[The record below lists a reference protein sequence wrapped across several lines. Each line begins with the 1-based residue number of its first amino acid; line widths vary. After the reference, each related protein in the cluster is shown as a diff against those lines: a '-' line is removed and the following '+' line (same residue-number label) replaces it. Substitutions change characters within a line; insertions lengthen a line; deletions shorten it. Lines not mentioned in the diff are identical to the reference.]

1 MTATHSSSQ
10 HPIRKVLIANRGEIA
25 CRVIR
30 TCQTLGIRTVAVYS
44 DPDRHSLHVQQADE
58 AFRLGP
64 APVGESYLRRDAIL
78 AIAKRSGCDA
88 IHPGYGF
95 LSENPDF
102 ARACEGAG
110 IRFIGPTADAID
122 KMGSKSAAKAIMEAA
137 GVPMLPG
144 YHGDDQS
151 DRRLIAEAEQ
161 IGFPL
166 LVKAAFGGG
175 GKGMRIVERAEALPE
190 ALNSAR
196 REAQSAF
203 GNPHLL
209 LERYL
214 TTARHIEVQV
224 FADTQGHCLYLSDRD
239 CSIQRRHQKVV
250 EEAPAP
256 GLSDAL
262 RREMGEASVR
272 AAQAIDYVGAGTV
285 EYLLDDQGRF
295 YFMEMNTRLQV
306 EHPVTESVTGL
317 DLVAWQLAVA
327 AGEPLPL
334 RQSEVQIQGHAIEVR
349 LYAEDPHRDFLP
361 ASGQLKHLQW
371 PGAGVRID
379 TGVAQGD
386 SITPFYDPMI
396 AKIIVAGASRNE
408 ACRNLAQALR
418 QTRISGPVVNLGFL
432 LHIAEHPAFIDAQL
446 DTAFIERHLDQLL
459 APPKDR
465 DLAATATAL
474 YLLTQ
479 GTPADSGEA
488 DALLGWRLN
497 APRQARLVLED
508 DQGETQAIA
517 LHSGPDGAW
526 QDEQG
531 RRLALH
537 CDPAELQLSC
547 DDTLLRW
554 PFHQDDDGSV
564 TLQLA
569 DGPLRLKRYR
579 YRPQQEAGDAAKAL
593 QAPMNGTHVANL
605 VEVGDEVAEGTAL
618 VVMEAMKMEYTI
630 SAPYAGTVTALPFR
644 SGDSVSDGT
653 PLVVMSPSETGDEQE
668 GNP

>member
-1 MTATHSSSQ
+1 MIPNQSSSR

-30 TCQTLGIRTVAVYS
+30 TCQAQGIRTVAVYS
-44 DPDRHSLHVQQADE
+44 DADRHSLHVQQADQ

-64 APVGESYLRRDAIL
+64 APVADSYLRSDAIL
-78 AIAKRSGCDA
+78 AIARRSECDA

-102 ARACEGAG
+102 ARACEQAG
-110 IRFIGPTADAID
+110 ILFIGPGADAID
-122 KMGSKSAAKAIMEAA
+122 KMGSKSAAKAIMAAA

-151 DRRLIAEAEQ
+151 DTRLIAEAEK

-175 GKGMRIVERAEALPE
+175 GKGMRIVQESKGLPE
-190 ALNSAR
+190 ALASAR

-224 FADTQGHCLYLSDRD
+224 FADSKGNCLYLSDRD

-256 GLSDAL
+256 GLCDAL

-272 AAQAIDYVGAGTV
+272 AAKAIDYVGAGTV

-334 RQSEVQIQGHAIEVR
+334 RQSEVQTQGHAIEVR

-379 TGVAQGD
+379 TGVTQGD

-396 AKIIVAGASRNE
+396 AKIIVAGANRAE

-418 QTRISGPVVNLGFL
+418 QTRLSGPVVNLGFL
-432 LHIAEHPAFIDAQL
+432 LHIAEHPAFIGAQL
-446 DTAFIERHLDQLL
+446 DTGFIPRHLDQLL

-465 DLAATATAL
+465 ELAATATAL
-474 YLLTQ
+474 YLLTS
-479 GTPADSGEA
+479 AASEDEA
-488 DALLGWRLN
+488 ALLGWRLN
-497 APRQARLVLED
+497 APRQLRLVLED
-508 DQGETQAIA
+508 DQGQTQDLAFQ
-517 LHSGPDGAW
+517 GRPDGAW
-526 QDEQG
+526 ADSQG

-537 CDPAELQLSC
+537 CNEAQLQLSC

-569 DGPLRLKRYR
+569 DGPLRLRRYR

-605 VEVGDEVAEGTAL
+605 VEVGDEVEAGTAL

-630 SAPYAGTVTALPFR
+630 SAPYAGQVTALPFK
-644 SGDSVSDGT
+644 SGDSVSDGS
-653 PLVVMSPSETGDEQE
+653 PLVVLRDTAATAECEE
-668 GNP
+668 ANA